1 MEKEEAT
8 KLREAA
14 QEIRKDVIQMTY
26 NVGGIGAHIGGSLS
40 LCEIMAVLYLKILHF
55 DPQAPAREA
64 RDRFIFSKGHGVMA
78 QYAVF
83 KQLGMI
89 TQEELYNFKKEGSW
103 LTAPP
108 IMAPE

>member
-55 DPQAPAREA
+55 DPQAPRPRRPRPFHYQQRTRRHGAVR
-64 RDRFIFSKGHGVMA
+64 RFQTAGND
-78 QYAVF
+78 YAGRT
-83 KQLGMI
+83 L
-89 TQEELYNFKKEGSW
+89 
-103 LTAPP
+103 
-108 IMAPE
+108 